1 MIPRAPAL
9 INAATDVDT
18 SAPTAKPG
26 PRVGLAYLHVMETT
40 DRELTADLRRRFGGT
55 FILNPA
61 TPGAVTSIDALA
73 LVEDGTADMISFAS
87 LFLAI
92 PDLPWATSRPKPH
105 TEPQRPDRQHHGRG
119 SWHDRK
125 NCPGTR
131 LTHSNRLRH
140 YHVRA
145 AAVG

>member
-92 PDLPWATSRPKPH
+92 NPRPTVGYQPTKTTHGTTTSRPP
-105 TEPQRPDRQHHGRG
+105 TPWSR
-119 SWHDRK
+119 
-125 NCPGTR
+125 
-131 LTHSNRLRH
+131 
-140 YHVRA
+140 
-145 AAVG
+145 